1 MFSMSMWHDAIVS
14 SIAFKYVCVCVFVFV
29 YVCVCVLNAG
39 GVALAE
45 LAEGSVL
52 HHGHH
57 LVTCSALRSLGL
69 R

>member
-1 MFSMSMWHDAIVS
+1 MFGMSMWHDAIVS
-14 SIAFKYVCVCVFVFV
+14 SIAFKYVCVC
-29 YVCVCVLNAG
+29 VCVCVLNAG